1 MAIRADYIN
10 SGPNLKEISDL
21 FSMFAYNLSITGKN
35 SLFIP

>member
-21 FSMFAYNLSITGKN
+21 FSMFAYYWCDKIALV
-35 SLFIP
+35 

>member
-21 FSMFAYNLSITGKN
+21 FSMFAFRSYEKSVIYWK
-35 SLFIP
+35 